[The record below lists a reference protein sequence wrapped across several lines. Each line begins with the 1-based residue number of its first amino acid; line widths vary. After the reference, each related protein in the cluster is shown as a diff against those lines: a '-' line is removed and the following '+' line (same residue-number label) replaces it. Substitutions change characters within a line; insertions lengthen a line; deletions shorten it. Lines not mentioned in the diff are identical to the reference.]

1 MHCRHVLQEQMDLR
15 PIEKNNPENM
25 FLETTVYIYW
35 NTYMKFID
43 GFLLQTRQKDA
54 SC

>member
-1 MHCRHVLQEQMDLR
+1 
-15 PIEKNNPENM
+15 M
-25 FLETTVYIYW
+25 FLETTVLQYIYW